1 MILAACN
8 LQTFSLKVYWFS
20 DDDDDDDDDAD
31 DDADADSLNHSS
43 NSSVASDMVDS
54 IDPANELSV
63 IVYSA
68 KVVVSFYLSSF
79 VVKVTPTNTRKSKNW
94 EMVGWNLHT

>member
-1 MILAACN
+1 
-8 LQTFSLKVYWFS
+8 
-20 DDDDDDDDDAD
+20 
-31 DDADADSLNHSS
+31 
-43 NSSVASDMVDS
+43 MVDS

-63 IVYSA
+63 TVYSA

-79 VVKVTPTNTRKSKNW
+79 VVEVTPTNTRKSKNW

>member
-20 DDDDDDDDDAD
+20 DDDDDDDDD
-31 DDADADSLNHSS
+31 DSLNHSS

-68 KVVVSFYLSSF
+68 KVVVSFHLSSF
-79 VVKVTPTNTRKSKNW
+79 VVEVTPTNTRK
-94 EMVGWNLHT
+94 

>member
-20 DDDDDDDDDAD
+20 DDDDDDDDGD
-31 DDADADSLNHSS
+31 DDDSLNHSS

-68 KVVVSFYLSSF
+68 KVVVSFHLSSF
-79 VVKVTPTNTRKSKNW
+79 VVEVTPTNTRK
-94 EMVGWNLHT
+94 